1 MLSVVKT
8 FGISDILQEAVFDR
22 HSGLTDYTHPEQKA
36 DFRIAEKLQKRWTQV
51 LFSIKHYRS
60 TVRETKLNIQLERVA
75 I

>member
-22 HSGLTDYTHPEQKA
+22 HSGLTDYIHPEQKA

-51 LFSIKHYRS
+51 FDQGQALPLT
-60 TVRETKLNIQLERVA
+60 TVAQ
-75 I
+75 

>member
-22 HSGLTDYTHPEQKA
+22 HSGLTDYIHPEQKA

-51 LFSIKHYRS
+51 FDQCQALPLT
-60 TVRETKLNIQLERVA
+60 TVAQ
-75 I
+75 